1 MGIYRKIQNL
11 GLTTHYR
18 DDENIRTTCRQLMS
32 LALLPPREVEYG
44 FEELA
49 SNVPSLLLSLIDYFR
64 NFWFRQI
71 AVELW
76 NVHNLDIRTN
86 NNAEGQYRMIIETV
100 FLIFFFLLIGWHN
113 RFNRRVNKTHPN
125 VWHFISTLKQEEVYF
140 RQQIVHMKSGKGKK
154 KSKK

>member
-71 AVELW
+71 PVEL
-76 NVHNLDIRTN
+76 
-86 NNAEGQYRMIIETV
+86 
-100 FLIFFFLLIGWHN
+100 
-113 RFNRRVNKTHPN
+113 
-125 VWHFISTLKQEEVYF
+125 
-140 RQQIVHMKSGKGKK
+140 
-154 KSKK
+154 